1 MHIDFTPLIPVIN
14 GLIVTVAGVLTAST
28 PVLVAYAFIW
38 LRNHGIK
45 LKSDDQQNAINRINA
60 TITNGLNF
68 ATTQA
73 DVGVE
78 KLNVQ
83 VSDPTV
89 AKAVNYVIAQS
100 PDLLKKV
107 GMDPTTDEGQKT
119 LVRLVTAKSAAP
131 IVPTLNADVNLT
143 GSKP

>member
-1 MHIDFTPLIPVIN
+1 MHIDLSPLIPVIN
-14 GLIVTVAGVLTAST
+14 GLIVAVAGMLATAT
-28 PVLVAYAFIW
+28 PFIVGYGVIW
-38 LRNHGIK
+38 LRNHGIAVK
-45 LKSDDQQNAINRINA
+45 AADQQAAVSRINA

-73 DVGVE
+73 DVGVK

-83 VSDPTV
+83 VADPTV

-107 GMDPTTDEGQKT
+107 GLDPETTEGQQA

-131 IVPTLNADVNLT
+131 VVPTINADVNVS
-143 GSKP
+143 GGKA

>member
-1 MHIDFTPLIPVIN
+1 MHIDLSPLIPVIN
-14 GLIVTVAGVLTAST
+14 GLIVAVAGMLATAT
-28 PVLVAYAFIW
+28 PFIVGYGVIW
-38 LRNHGIK
+38 LRNHGIAVK
-45 LKSDDQQNAINRINA
+45 AADQQAAVSRINA

-73 DVGVE
+73 DVGVK

-83 VSDPTV
+83 VADPTV

-107 GMDPTTDEGQKT
+107 GLDPETTEGQQA

-131 IVPTLNADVNLT
+131 VVPTLAADVT
-143 GSKP
+143 VAPK

>member
-14 GLIVTVAGVLTAST
+14 GL
-28 PVLVAYAFIW
+28 
-38 LRNHGIK
+38 
-45 LKSDDQQNAINRINA
+45 
-60 TITNGLNF
+60 NF

-73 DVGVE
+73 DVGIE
-78 KLNVQ
+78 KLNVN
-83 VSDPTV
+83 VTDPTV

-119 LVRLVTAKSAAP
+119 LVRLVTAKNAAP
-131 IVPTLNADVNLT
+131 PVPTLNVDANVS
-143 GSKP
+143 GGKP

>member
-14 GLIVTVAGVLTAST
+14 GLIVTVAGLLAAST
-28 PVLVAYAFIW
+28 PVLVGYAVIW
-38 LRNHGIK
+38 LRNHGIAVK
-45 LKSDDQQNAINRINA
+45 AADQQNAISRINA

-73 DVGVE
+73 DVGVQ

-83 VSDPTV
+83 VNDPVV
-89 AKAVNYVIAQS
+89 AKAANYVIAQS

-107 GMDPTTDEGQKT
+107 GLDPETTEGQQA

-131 IVPTLNADVNLT
+131 AVPTLNVDANVS
-143 GSKP
+143 GGKA